1 MWMTETR
8 RQLPNTQNNF
18 LIPDKTFKLVMP
30 RNVLPLL
37 PGCKSTRH
45 HAVVGAFHSQMYW
58 SISKIS
64 GWQHS
69 QSEALFAL
77 QSDADSV
84 CLICHN
90 DLSKG
95 TGGTA
100 ELQCSHS
107 FHKEVT
113 HTHACDVSYQMENAA
128 GLFVCLLSASRSGC
142 GGNNSV
148 LPVTSRC
155 PCHSPSSGAP
165 LASKS
170 PETQQRHSAVWCF
183 KTDKV
188 TLHSNETNTLMH
200 LINDLMSYK
209 RFIKVENLR
218 CPVFRNVAVTM
229 I

>member
-1 MWMTETR
+1 MTETR
-8 RQLPNTQNNF
+8 RQLPKTQNNF

-37 PGCKSTRH
+37 PGCKSTPDIMQLWGLFIPKCTEVL
-45 HAVVGAFHSQMYW
+45 A
-58 SISKIS
+58 S

-95 TGGTA
+95 TGGTT

-113 HTHACDVSYQMENAA
+113 HTHACDVFYQVENAA
-128 GLFVCLLSASRSGC
+128 GPFVCLLSASRSGC

-170 PETQQRHSAVWCF
+170 PETQQRHSAV
-183 KTDKV
+183 
-188 TLHSNETNTLMH
+188 
-200 LINDLMSYK
+200 
-209 RFIKVENLR
+209 
-218 CPVFRNVAVTM
+218 
-229 I
+229 